1 VKPLSDRAIDRGIQA
16 LDGSGV
22 FDMMMK
28 PVMTDR
34 MVMKPAVMPNK
45 NNLQYFTPEELIK
58 YGYKGSGVKKRGRPR
73 KGMGM
78 FDFLDPKKNGA
89 DRFFTQTL
97 PNTLVDEGIPIVA
110 GVAGSTLGSAT
121 GNPLLGLAGSM
132 AGKELGKEASRR
144 IRKAQGR
151 GLADLA
157 MEVGK
162 QVAKKVAKKVISVGA
177 KKARQGSKY
186 LIDRA
191 ESLGNELV
199 GEGIYPANTGSGIY
213 PAGVNL
219 RKGSGMNA
227 PPIQLGSPYLQR
239 GSAGWNPYIPS
250 QNPFTTNTMVGRAT
264 KGSGMIVRV

>member
-1 VKPLSDRAIDRGIQA
+1 
-16 LDGSGV
+16 
-22 FDMMMK
+22 
-28 PVMTDR
+28 
-34 MVMKPAVMPNK
+34 
-45 NNLQYFTPEELIK
+45 
-58 YGYKGSGVKKRGRPR
+58 
-73 KGMGM
+73 
-78 FDFLDPKKNGA
+78 
-89 DRFFTQTL
+89 
-97 PNTLVDEGIPIVA
+97 
-110 GVAGSTLGSAT
+110 LGSAT
-121 GNPLLGLAGSM
+121 GNPLLGLAGSY
-132 AGKELGKEASRR
+132 AGKQLGKEASRR

-191 ESLGNELV
+191 ESMGNEFI
-199 GEGIYPANTGSGIY
+199 GDGIYPANTGGGIY

-264 KGSGMIVRV
+264 KGSGMIVRC